1 MFTTVKKA
9 FGIFLTVLTLV
20 YTNGMIMQV
29 HCCSMDGKMLAS
41 SCSDDNQKCCDEQSD
56 ASCCTTQVVT
66 FKITDLF
73 KTTNSLETSKI
84 SAPIVLIFKHIFFQE
99 INHSIPWILSFNY
112 HSPPESGNDP
122 PLRILL
128 DSFLC

>member
-29 HCCSMDGKMLAS
+29 HHCSMDGKMLAS

-56 ASCCTTQVVT
+56 VSCCTTQTVT

-73 KTTNSLETSKI
+73 ETTHFLESAKI
-84 SAPIVLIFKHIFFQE
+84 FTPIVLIFKHILFQE
-99 INHSIPWILSFNY
+99 VNKPITWILSFNY
-112 HSPPESGNDP
+112 YSPPESGNDP